1 MLITTRA
8 IIFRTIKYQETSL
21 IVEAYTELKG
31 LRKYIISGV
40 RKSKARTPASLLQV
54 MNLVEIVAYERENRD
69 LNRLKE
75 VRLAYNF
82 QQIPFDVIRGTL
94 GLFMAEIARKTVL
107 EREDNQP
114 LFQFLFNSFE
124 FLDRTKN
131 SLANVP
137 IQFLLEFS
145 TYLGIMPSGEWSAET
160 PFFNLREG
168 QFEAELPAHGE
179 YLPEEKSLVIHHLL
193 HADKEHAHEMKVAK
207 QLRLN
212 LLDDLIKYYGMHIEG
227 MGEINSAKILRSCFS

>member
-31 LRKYIISGV
+31 LRKYIINGV
-40 RKSKARTPASLLQV
+40 RKSKATTPASLLQV
-54 MNLVEIVAYERENRD
+54 MNLVEIVAYEREDRD

-107 EREDNQP
+107 ERENNRP
-114 LFQFLFNSFE
+114 LFAFLFESFQ
-124 FLDRTKN
+124 FLDRTPHA
-131 SLANVP
+131 LANVP
-137 IQFLLEFS
+137 LQFLLEFS
-145 TYLGIMPSGEWSAET
+145 TYLGIMPSGEWSSQT
-160 PFFNLREG
+160 PFFDLREG
-168 QFEAELPAHGE
+168 QFTGSLPAHGE
-179 YLPEEKSLVIHHLL
+179 YLAEEKSLVLFRLL
-193 HADKEHAHEMKVAK
+193 HADKDHAHELKVEK

-212 LLDDLIKYYGMHIEG
+212 LLDDVIRYFNMHIEG
-227 MGEINSAKILRSCFS
+227 MGEINSAKILRSCFA